1 MFTPRLNVL
10 WRAFACA
17 GLLAL
22 AACGGGSSNNAPGGG
37 SNNSGGSSGGSSGGG
52 ATLTPGSVALSAAT
66 YSTAQTAGSV
76 TITINRTGGS
86 DGAASVNYA
95 TADGSAAAGTIYTA
109 KSGTLSWTAG
119 DATAK
124 SFTVALSSTAF
135 TGNETFTV
143 TLSAVAGA
151 TLGSMTSATVTVVGS
166 GTSGNAGTGPA
177 ALLAAKMGAPSRL
190 LFGLGG
196 QGSHDQQGEIL
207 QQSIKVDIYDR
218 YLSGVWPTY
227 NSAPCDYVCVVA
239 KEADAVGAIP
249 MFTLY
254 EMANNGDGNT
264 SVINNTTFMTKYWS
278 DVKLMYTDLATYDKV
293 ALVNLEPD
301 FWGYTEQ
308 AASNPTAMA
317 AKVTI
322 NADCTTLSNNVSGIA
337 ACLIAMARKYAPKV
351 YVGFPPASWGGNST
365 AAVVAYMN
373 LVGAQHADFVV
384 MQTSDRDAGC
394 FELTPQPGQ
403 CVRSGAPWYWD
414 ETNTTHPNF
423 HDAFAE
429 ASAWHTGIGNLPLIW
444 WQTPL
449 GVPSTTP
456 GGTTER
462 YRDNR
467 VHYFLTHGSEL
478 VAAGTLGVVFGA
490 GENTQTTIATDNGQ
504 YQTLSNQYFAAPTPL
519 P

>member
-1 MFTPRLNVL
+1 M
-10 WRAFACA
+10 
-17 GLLAL
+17 
-22 AACGGGSSNNAPGGG
+22 
-37 SNNSGGSSGGSSGGG
+37 
-52 ATLTPGSVALSAAT
+52 
-66 YSTAQTAGSV
+66 
-76 TITINRTGGS
+76 NRTGGS

-95 TADGSAAAGTIYTA
+95 TADGSAVAGTNYTA
-109 KSGTLSWTAG
+109 NSGTLSWTAG

-124 SFTVALSSTAF
+124 SFAVTLSSTAF
-135 TGNETFTV
+135 TGSKTFTV
-143 TLSAVAGA
+143 ALSAVTGA
-151 TLGSMTSATVTVVGS
+151 TLGSMTSATVTIVGS
-166 GTSGNAGTGPA
+166 GTAGGAGTGPA
-177 ALLAAKMGAPSRL
+177 ALLAARIGAPSRL
-190 LFGLGG
+190 LLGLGG
-196 QGSHDQQGEIL
+196 QGSHDQKGEIQ

-239 KEADAVGAIP
+239 READAVGAIP

-264 SVINNTTFMTKYWS
+264 SVVNDTTFMTKYWS
-278 DVKLMYTDLATYDKV
+278 DVKLMYTDLATYNKV

-301 FWGYTEQ
+301 FWGYTEK
-308 AASNPTAMA
+308 ANSDPTQMA
-317 AKVTI
+317 AKVTL
-322 NADCTTLSNNVSGIA
+322 NADCATLSNNVSGIA

-365 AAVVAYMN
+365 TAVVAYMN
-373 LVGAQHADFVV
+373 AIGAQHADFVV
-384 MQTSDRDAGC
+384 EQTSDRDAGC
-394 FELTPQPGQ
+394 FEVTPQPAQ
-403 CVRSGAPWYWD
+403 CVRNGAPWYWD

-423 HDAFAE
+423 HDAFTE
-429 ASAWHTGIGNLPLIW
+429 ATAWHTGIGNLPLIW

-456 GGTTER
+456 GGTAEH

-467 VHYFLTHGSEL
+467 VRYFLTHGSEL

-504 YQTLSNQYFAAPTPL
+504 YQTLSNQYFASPTAL

>member
-1 MFTPRLNVL
+1 
-10 WRAFACA
+10 
-17 GLLAL
+17 
-22 AACGGGSSNNAPGGG
+22 
-37 SNNSGGSSGGSSGGG
+37 
-52 ATLTPGSVALSAAT
+52 
-66 YSTAQTAGSV
+66 
-76 TITINRTGGS
+76 
-86 DGAASVNYA
+86 
-95 TADGSAAAGTIYTA
+95 
-109 KSGTLSWTAG
+109 
-119 DATAK
+119 
-124 SFTVALSSTAF
+124 
-135 TGNETFTV
+135 
-143 TLSAVAGA
+143 
-151 TLGSMTSATVTVVGS
+151 MTSATVTIVGS
-166 GTSGNAGTGPA
+166 GTSGGAGTGPA
-177 ALLAAKMGAPSRL
+177 ALLAARIGAPSRL

-196 QGSHDQQGEIL
+196 QGSHDQKGEIQ

-239 KEADAVGAIP
+239 READAVGAIP

-264 SVINNTTFMTKYWS
+264 SVINDTTFMTKYWS
-278 DVKLMYTDLATYDKV
+278 DVKLMYTDLATYNKV

-308 AASNPTAMA
+308 ANPDPTKMA

-322 NADCTTLSNNVSGIA
+322 NADCPTLSNDVSGVA

-351 YVGFPPASWGGNST
+351 YVGFPPASWGGTST

-373 LVGAQHADFVV
+373 AVGAQHADFVV
-384 MQTSDRDAGC
+384 DQTSDRDAGC
-394 FELTPQPGQ
+394 FEATPQPAQ

-423 HDAFAE
+423 HDAFTE
-429 ASAWHTGIGNLPLIW
+429 ATAWHTGIGNLPLIW

-456 GGTTER
+456 GGTAEH

-467 VHYFLTHGSEL
+467 VRYFLTHGSEL

-504 YQTLSNQYFAAPTPL
+504 YQTLSNQYFASPTAL